1 MNPENNLITKPA
13 LAAALGISSR
23 TLSRWMADDLIA
35 FPKSATV
42 NGRHFFRIADVEGWK
57 LEKLRE
63 AVSTRAP
70 FRATTAD
77 AAA

>member
-1 MNPENNLITKPA
+1 MNPENDLISKPR
-13 LAAALGISSR
+13 LAASLGISSR
-23 TLSRWMADDLIA
+23 TLSRWMCDGAIA

-42 NGRHFFRIADVEGWK
+42 NGRHFFRVADIEAWK
-57 LEKLRE
+57 VEKLRE